1 MDIVE
6 YAENVIGLKLLD
18 FQKYYL
24 TRMYDIY
31 KNDPDSFNK
40 LTCWRGSA
48 NIDVITLLSIMF
60 RLFDLLQQ
68 KGVLKNE

>member
-18 FQKYYL
+18 FQKYCL
-24 TRMYDIY
+24 TKMYDIY

-48 NIDVITLLSIMF
+48 KIDKIPLLSIMF

-68 KGVLKNE
+68 KGDER